1 MVGNA
6 EHWAP
11 PDSWAV
17 QPADEYS
24 SEEIHTP
31 AISATKNEHTDYFP
45 VVEQENWNIPSKN
58 VSSFVIEAKNGN

>member
-1 MVGNA
+1 MDQNA

-24 SEEIHTP
+24 GEEMFTP
-31 AISATKNEHTDYFP
+31 AISSKNEQADYFP

-58 VSSFVIEAKNGN
+58 VSFDLVNPH